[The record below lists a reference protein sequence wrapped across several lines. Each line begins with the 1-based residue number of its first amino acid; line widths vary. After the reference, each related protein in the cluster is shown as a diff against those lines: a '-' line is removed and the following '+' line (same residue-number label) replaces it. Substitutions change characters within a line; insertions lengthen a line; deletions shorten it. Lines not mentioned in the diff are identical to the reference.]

1 MSKSDDGIIQI
12 EVVQELRELAGRG
25 ADVPELVEVLLKRLE
40 LEPINAVFPAFLYF
54 RTAFGLTLREVLPLR
69 EWLGCKD
76 RSEID
81 SILTPAMQR
90 TKSRW
95 QSREVMQA

>member
-1 MSKSDDGIIQI
+1 MSKSDGIIVQVDVI
-12 EVVQELRELAGRG
+12 QELRALAERG
-25 ADVPELVEVLLKRLE
+25 ADVPELVDVLLKRLE
-40 LEPINAVFPAFLYF
+40 LQPEKAVFRAFLYF
-54 RTAFGLTLREVLPLR
+54 RTAFGLTLPEVLPLR